1 MDLEIIIFSGS
12 MLEFRTA
19 FYVKTYLDS
28 RDHCISN
35 RLFSKKSQRI
45 LGGLLAAW
53 HFLLPG
59 GIKKELPVL
68 VKGALDQS
76 V

>member
-1 MDLEIIIFSGS
+1 M
-12 MLEFRTA
+12 
-19 FYVKTYLDS
+19 S
-28 RDHCISN
+28 RLILIRDYCISN
-35 RLFSKKSQRI
+35 RIFSKKSQRI

-59 GIKKELPVL
+59 GIKKELSVL